1 MCETQDVMPRMFPR
15 FGFADSKGGR
25 GLLRGLR
32 ENAIVVV
39 LHANTSL
46 GRYLC
51 AGELGVKFHI

>member
-1 MCETQDVMPRMFPR
+1 MPRMFPR